1 MRIKVNNNLKVD
13 ILSVDAPTLNRSD
26 KNHEIRENFYTKLD
40 SILRNISNRY
50 IVIITGDFNAKTGSA
65 SKNKIYQAVIG
76 KYGKGQV
83 NTNGTHLL
91 NFSSIN
97 NLKLVNT
104 FFKHKPTHLTTWTSL
119 ETPRGSSRN
128 SYRNQINHILVRKH
142 KGVRITNAYSFGGMV
157 TPSDH
162 KLVMMSCKMK

>member
-1 MRIKVNNNLKVD
+1 M
-13 ILSVDAPTLNRSD
+13 
-26 KNHEIRENFYTKLD
+26 
-40 SILRNISNRY
+40 
-50 IVIITGDFNAKTGSA
+50 KTGSA
-65 SKNKIYQAVIG
+65 AKSNIYQAVIG
-76 KYGKGQV
+76 KHSKGQV
-83 NTNGTHLL
+83 NTNGIHLL

>member
-1 MRIKVNNNLKVD
+1 MHLHYTEVK
-13 ILSVDAPTLNRSD
+13 
-26 KNHEIRENFYTKLD
+26 KNHEIRENFYTKHD
-40 SILRNISNRY
+40 SILRNISNKH
-50 IVIITGDFNAKTGSA
+50 IVIIAGDFNAKTGSA
-65 SKNKIYQAVIG
+65 SRNKVFKAVIG
-76 KYGKGQV
+76 RYGKGKV